1 MAVDR
6 KPTGPD
12 CWAAFQEGNG
22 ATGVTLPPDVQQEYG
37 RKPLP
42 WPTCEGR
49 VSHNEK
55 LAELGLD
62 NERDT

>member
-22 ATGVTLPPDVQQEYG
+22 ATGVTLPPDVQQEYAG
-37 RKPLP
+37 SPSRGPP
-42 WPTCEGR
+42 VRG
-49 VSHNEK
+49 
-55 LAELGLD
+55 A
-62 NERDT
+62 